1 MKFKNIFVILLILP
15 MLLLAACSQE
25 SEDVQPITPEVEES
39 EEEIMSL
46 SDTYVVGTS
55 AGFPPFEY
63 VENGEVTGFDIDL
76 MKEIGKL
83 KGFDVEVKDLSFD
96 ALIAALKTGN
106 IDIIAAG
113 MTITEEREEIVDF
126 SIPYYSADQAI
137 IVKDDSEKDL
147 TVLFGKNDI
156 GVQTGTTGDLWVT
169 EKFKDKGILTGDV
182 KHYDTFVLVINDLV
196 NGNIDGVVLDSPV
209 AKRFTELKPV
219 NITAEIITGEQYGIA
234 VNQSNKNLLTVIN
247 EAIEELRDN
256 GTMDQLID
264 KYFGK

>member
-1 MKFKNIFVILLILP
+1 MKFKRVLLL
-15 MLLLAACSQE
+15 MLLGLMMVFSTMVMA
-25 SEDVQPITPEVEES
+25 
-39 EEEIMSL
+39 
-46 SDTYVVGTS
+46 DTYVVGTS

-106 IDIIAAG
+106 IDVVAAG
-113 MTITEEREEIVDF
+113 MTITEEREEVVDF
-126 SIPYYSADQAI
+126 SIPYYSANQAI
-137 IVKDDSEKDL
+137 IVKEGSENDL
-147 TVLFGKNDI
+147 SVLFGKNDI

-169 EKFKDKGILTGDV
+169 ESLKDKGILTGAV

-196 NGNIDGVVLDSPV
+196 NGNTDGVVLDTPV
-209 AKRFTELKPV
+209 AERFTELKPV
-219 NITAEIITGEQYGIA
+219 TIVAEIITGEEYGIA
-234 VNQSNKNLLTVIN
+234 VDEGNEELLTMIN
-247 EAIEELRDN
+247 EGIEKLRNN

>member
-1 MKFKNIFVILLILP
+1 MKYKGTLMLIMVGLMIIFSTLV
-15 MLLLAACSQE
+15 MAE
-25 SEDVQPITPEVEES
+25 
-39 EEEIMSL
+39 
-46 SDTYVVGTS
+46 TYVVGTS

-76 MKEIGKL
+76 IKEIAKV

-113 MTITEEREEIVDF
+113 MTITEERKKVIDF
-126 SIPYYSADQAI
+126 SIPYYSANQAV
-137 IVKDDSEKDL
+137 IVKDNSENDI

-169 EKFKDKGILTGDV
+169 DNLKDKGVLTGSL

-196 NGNIDGVVLDSPV
+196 NGNIDGVVLDTPV
-209 AKRFTELKPV
+209 AERFSELKPV
-219 NITAEIITGEQYGIA
+219 DIVAEIITGEEYGIA
-234 VNQSNKNLLTVIN
+234 VNEGNEELLKMIN
-247 EAIEELRDN
+247 EGVQELKDN
-256 GTMDQLID
+256 GTMDKLID
-264 KYFGK
+264 KYFR

>member
-1 MKFKNIFVILLILP
+1 MKFKGILLL
-15 MLLLAACSQE
+15 MLVGLMVLFSTMVMAE
-25 SEDVQPITPEVEES
+25 
-39 EEEIMSL
+39 
-46 SDTYVVGTS
+46 TYVVGTS

-63 VENGEVTGFDIDL
+63 VEDGEVTGFDIDL

-106 IDIIAAG
+106 IDVVAAG
-113 MTITEEREEIVDF
+113 MSITEEREEVVDF
-126 SIPYYSADQAI
+126 SIPYYSANQAI
-137 IVKDDSEKDL
+137 IVKDGSENDL
-147 TVLFGKNDI
+147 SVLFGKNDI

-169 EKFKDKGILTGDV
+169 ESMKDKGILTGDV

-196 NGNIDGVVLDSPV
+196 NGNTDGVVLDTPV
-209 AKRFTELKPV
+209 AERFTELKPV
-219 NITAEIITGEQYGIA
+219 TIVAEIITGEEYGIA
-234 VNQSNKNLLTVIN
+234 VDEGNEELLTMIN
-247 EAIEELRDN
+247 EGIEELRSN